1 MYRLLATIEQDDFS
15 SNLEIEYYFRKPKTA
30 SYDRY
35 VKTASQ
41 SPTKALRAF
50 VMDNVVDEQA
60 AQLEAHLEEY
70 PAFALYTWGS
80 SHHVR
85 PEQGRKFKAT
95 LDSCLQEVKT
105 NFIESGMLEIYRFL
119 PPAVLKGKEVGDMD
133 MDELFGP
140 WLKLES
146 SRSLKRTS

>member
-1 MYRLLATIEQDDFS
+1 MYRLLATIEQDDS

-60 AQLEAHLEEY
+60 CTVGGA
-70 PAFALYTWGS
+70 PRRIPSFCFITC
-80 SHHVR
+80 
-85 PEQGRKFKAT
+85 GRSF
-95 LDSCLQEVKT
+95 SPC
-105 NFIESGMLEIYRFL
+105 
-119 PPAVLKGKEVGDMD
+119 
-133 MDELFGP
+133 
-140 WLKLES
+140 
-146 SRSLKRTS
+146 